1 MRYARPRKSGGFTKM
16 PHCSLSHAILIG
28 DLADVASCPARAV
41 EEIQPPAPKPSQAG
55 QLMKFN
61 PPEVNF
67 SAGSRAGLFLA
78 AGTPC
83 KSRNKRPIVDPSG
96 SIRGGH
102 HAAPVYRA

>member
-1 MRYARPRKSGGFTKM
+1 MAGNIRRPPKDQSSLSLKSASFWCSDHHSGKAAEAATNAYARPRKSGGFTKM

-61 PPEVNF
+61 PP
-67 SAGSRAGLFLA
+67 
-78 AGTPC
+78 
-83 KSRNKRPIVDPSG
+83 
-96 SIRGGH
+96 
-102 HAAPVYRA
+102 